1 MAKKREFEIQFWGI
15 IGIEA
20 KTKQEAE
27 TLLDAAL
34 RDWIVALEIEAVIDV
49 TDPPTK

>member
-1 MAKKREFEIQFWGI
+1 MSKKREFEIQFWGI
-15 IGIEA
+15 VGIEA

-34 RDWIVALEIEAVIDV
+34 RGRIVALEIEGVIDV
-49 TDPPTK
+49 TGPPTK